1 MLLHFRHSRRPWR
14 SQAGAR
20 TIVLKPRYA
29 MWMNTNTRSTQR
41 DSAYP
46 AHLGWRLL
54 AMTYDALPCAALLFV
69 SSLVLLAVHG
79 GKPAT
84 WGTVWGFATL
94 LVYWCVVGSYAV
106 ISWRHGGQTM
116 GMRPWRLMVLNEEG
130 KNASLKALFL
140 RYAIASLSGGLVLVW
155 CLFDAQ
161 KRGLHDIASGTLI
174 VRKEPIAS
182 AGTKQNSEPSA

>member
-1 MLLHFRHSRRPWR
+1 
-14 SQAGAR
+14 
-20 TIVLKPRYA
+20 
-29 MWMNTNTRSTQR
+29 MNTHTTSTQR

-69 SSLVLLAVHG
+69 SSIVLLALHG
-79 GKPAT
+79 GKPAAS
-84 WGTVWGFATL
+84 GTVWGFVTL
-94 LVYWCVVGSYAV
+94 LGYWCVVGAYAV
-106 ISWRHGGQTM
+106 ISWRRGGQTM
-116 GMRPWRLMVLNEEG
+116 GMRPWRLMVINPEG

-140 RYAIASLSGGLVLVW
+140 RYAIASLSGGLVLLW
-155 CLFDAQ
+155 CLFDTQ

-182 AGTKQNSEPSA
+182 AGIKQNSAPSA

>member
-1 MLLHFRHSRRPWR
+1 
-14 SQAGAR
+14 
-20 TIVLKPRYA
+20 
-29 MWMNTNTRSTQR
+29 MWMHTNTTSTQR

-69 SSLVLLAVHG
+69 SSLVLLALHG

-94 LVYWCVVGSYAV
+94 LVYWCVVGGYAV

-182 AGTKQNSEPSA
+182 VGTKQNSGPSA